1 MSLYG
6 AMFSGVSGLNANS
19 QALGAIADN
28 ITNVNTIGY
37 KATTLRFQTLVT
49 AQASATGYSPGGVQQ
64 RPHQAVDVQG
74 LFQSSTNTTD
84 LAISGDG
91 MFVVAEEQASG
102 GSGAAGF
109 NFTRAGAFT
118 TDKNGYLKNTAGHY
132 LQGYKTNG
140 TGQTVDSSNVVF
152 NPDPTVFTNMETIRL
167 NNIGGSADATEQLTF
182 GANLNAEAAVGDTSN
197 TTIQVYDSLG
207 VSHNLAMMWTK
218 SGNNAWNLAIEPP
231 SGGATANITGTDGS
245 SVYAAAGRIDFT
257 AAPAD
262 GETITV
268 VTQGGTVTYEFDTNV
283 AHNAANT
290 RVSYTA
296 GEATGA
302 AASLLTL
309 LQAADATVAVTT
321 IADHGHRFIMNG
333 SDTKRIDIKQF
344 KTLAEDAQATDIV
357 VTVNANAAGVSNIAQ
372 VGAGTWTVQ
381 NLDLI
386 PTATPAVSFNGSGIP
401 NAFNVDD
408 IGIDTNNGSA
418 DLSVDFDFGTVG
430 MANGLTQFAAAYSP
444 SFIDTDGA
452 AFGQFSG
459 VTISE
464 GGIVTALFANG
475 DVRPIYKIPI
485 ATFPNPNGLGANSG
499 NVYNQTDMSGLMF
512 MRGAGTGGAGKVQM
526 SVLESSTVDIAKEFT
541 TMITTQRAY
550 SASAKI
556 ISTANEMLEELMRV
570 KR

>member
-84 LAISGDG
+84 LAISGNG

-132 LQGYKTNG
+132 LQGYRTNG
-140 TGQTVDSSNVVF
+140 TGQTVDSDNVVF

-182 GANLNAEAAVGDTSN
+182 GANLNAEADVGDTSN

-218 SGNNAWNLAIEPP
+218 SGNNVWDLSIEPP

-262 GETITV
+262 GEYITV
-268 VTQGGTVTYEFDTNV
+268 TNNGGAVIYEFDPG
-283 AHNAANT
+283 ADGAAGGRT
-290 RVSYTA
+290 AVTYTA

-309 LQAADATVAVTT
+309 LQTADTAVTSRADNGERFT
-321 IADHGHRFIMNG
+321 IN
-333 SDTKRIDIKQF
+333 SSNTKRIDINQF
-344 KTLAEDAQATDIV
+344 YTPAQDVNSTDIV
-357 VTVNANAAGVSNIAQ
+357 VTAAANTSGVSNIAQ

>member
-84 LAISGDG
+84 LAISGNG

-132 LQGYKTNG
+132 LQGYRTNG
-140 TGQTVDSSNVVF
+140 TGQTVDSDNVVF

-182 GANLNAEAAVGDTSN
+182 GANLNAEANVGDTSN

-218 SGNNAWNLAIEPP
+218 SGNNVWDLSIEPP

-262 GETITV
+262 GEYITV
-268 VTQGGTVTYEFDTNV
+268 TNNGGAVIYEFDPG
-283 AHNAANT
+283 ADGAAGGRT
-290 RVSYTA
+290 AVTYTA

-309 LQAADATVAVTT
+309 LQTADTAVTSRADNGERFT
-321 IADHGHRFIMNG
+321 IN
-333 SDTKRIDIKQF
+333 SSNTKRIDINQF
-344 KTLAEDAQATDIV
+344 YTPAQDVNSTDIV
-357 VTVNANAAGVSNIAQ
+357 VTAAANTSGVSNIAQ